1 MINIDRGFTM
11 FNSKIRSNMIIS
23 LLSLALLSLSPAA
36 FAESGPFI
44 GASVGTATVSADVA
58 DPTDP
63 GFADINFDEDDFAF
77 KVYGGYAWDL
87 PVIDFGVELGYFD
100 LGSPSASVGAET
112 VGISVSGYSAF
123 ALAGVNLGPVGL
135 FLKGGMASWD
145 ADLLIANL
153 TGSDSGSD
161 PAYGVGLRLTFA
173 SLEVR
178 AEYEIFDVADAD
190 DVYMATLGLAWR
202 F

>member
-1 MINIDRGFTM
+1 M
-11 FNSKIRSNMIIS
+11 FSSKTRTTVIAS
-23 LLSLALLSLSPAA
+23 LLGLAVLSLSPAA
-36 FAESGPFI
+36 FAESGPFL
-44 GASVGTATVSADVA
+44 GASVGTATVSADLA
-58 DPTDP
+58 DPIDP
-63 GFADINFDEDDFAF
+63 GFADINFDEDDFAW

-87 PVIDFGVELGYFD
+87 PILDLGVELGYFD
-100 LGSPSASVGAET
+100 LGSPSADVLGDA

-135 FLKGGMASWD
+135 FIKGGMASWD
-145 ADLLIANL
+145 ADLLIADL
-153 TGSDSGSD
+153 RGSESGSD
-161 PAYGVGLRLTFA
+161 PAYGVGLRLTFG

-178 AEYEIFDVADAD
+178 GEYEIFDIADAD

>member
-1 MINIDRGFTM
+1 M
-11 FNSKIRSNMIIS
+11 FDSKIRSNMIVS
-23 LLSLALLSLSPAA
+23 LLGLAILSLSPAA
-36 FAESGPFI
+36 FGETGPFI
-44 GASVGTATVSADVA
+44 GASVGTATVSADVP
-58 DPTDP
+58 DPIDP
-63 GFADINFDEDDFAF
+63 GFADINFDEDDFAW

-87 PVIDFGVELGYFD
+87 PVLDFGVELGYFD
-100 LGSPSASVGAET
+100 LGSPSADVLGET

-145 ADLLIANL
+145 ADLLIADL
-153 TGSDSGSD
+153 RGSDSGSD

>member
-1 MINIDRGFTM
+1 M
-11 FNSKIRSNMIIS
+11 FNSKIRSNMIVS
-23 LLSLALLSLSPAA
+23 LLSLAILSLSPAA

-44 GASVGTATVSADVA
+44 GASVGTATVSADLP
-58 DPTDP
+58 DPVDP
-63 GFADINFDEDDFAF
+63 GFGDVNFDEDDFAW
-77 KVYGGYAWDL
+77 KIYGGYAWDL
-87 PVIDFGVELGYFD
+87 PVLDFGVELGYFD
-100 LGSPSASVGAET
+100 LGSPTASIADES

-135 FLKGGMASWD
+135 FLKGGLASWD
-145 ADLLIANL
+145 ADLLVADL
-153 TGSDSGSD
+153 RGSDSGSD
-161 PAYGVGLRLTFA
+161 PAYGVGLRLTFS

-178 AEYEIFDVADAD
+178 AEYEMFDIADSD